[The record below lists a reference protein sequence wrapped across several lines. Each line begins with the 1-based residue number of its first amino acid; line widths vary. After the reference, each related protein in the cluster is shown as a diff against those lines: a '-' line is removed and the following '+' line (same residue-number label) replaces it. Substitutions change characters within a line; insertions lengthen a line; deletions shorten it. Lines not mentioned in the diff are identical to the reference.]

1 MMYTAA
7 LPDPQFQPEFYAD
20 IPPKRLMAWV
30 IDVALTLGLTL
41 LILPFTAF
49 TGLFFLPFLYAT
61 LGFIYRVITLSG
73 GSATLGMRV
82 MSVEL
87 RSAQGEKLTLGNA
100 FLHTVGYYVSWAMA
114 LVQLANVVLMLSSER
129 GQSLTDMVMGTVM
142 LNRRA

>member
-1 MMYTAA
+1 MQTAA
-7 LPDPQFQPEFYAD
+7 LPDPQYQPEFYAD

-30 IDVALTLGLTL
+30 IDVALILGLTL
-41 LILPFTAF
+41 LALPFTAF
-49 TGLFFLPFLYAT
+49 IGLFFLPFLYAAI
-61 LGFIYRVITLSG
+61 GFVYRVTTLTG

-87 RSAQGEKLTLGNA
+87 RSAQGDRFDLGSA
-100 FLHTVGYYVSWAMA
+100 FLHTAGYYVSWALA
-114 LVQLANVVLMLSSER
+114 LVQLANVVLMSTSER